1 MTSTMANDGGLWPAG
16 RMTVYG
22 VILFLSVVLPA
33 AGAQYAKSLG
43 AQHYLLLVVGPAEV
57 VALLL
62 WIGLRR
68 QAGIKEALYSSGWVV
83 FACFVLCAVAIVVGG
98 GVDNGASSEGTRP
111 NGSTRITT
119 PTG

>member
-1 MTSTMANDGGLWPAG
+1 MANDGGLWPAG

>member
-1 MTSTMANDGGLWPAG
+1 MANDGGLWPAG

-98 GVDNGASSEGTRP
+98 GVDNGASPEGTRP
-111 NGSTRITT
+111 KGSTRITT
-119 PTG
+119 PTD